1 MKFTSFIF
9 ICGWYLVLTLFSSS
23 EFISLDSQLI
33 VAGIFIFSVGIPH
46 GAIDH
51 IIFFE
56 ENRAVS
62 TFQFYFFYFSLMAGY
77 VLAWLVLPLWS
88 FIFFLLVSAFHF
100 GQSQFSDIQSVSK
113 MSLWV
118 SNLTWGL
125 SVLSSLI
132 YYRANELSILFSQ
145 YSDLEILQ
153 IALNENFHSIL
164 LAVSSLLFFMA
175 LCYWLWEKA
184 ISAQRFFMEIF
195 LLGLIHLSFFTLPVI
210 IGFTLYFSTLHSAR
224 VLVEEFNYLKKR
236 KRVFSFQKF
245 VWMLL
250 PYSFLSIIGG
260 GLLLLLSYWDWISV
274 SSILLGLILIS
285 IITLPHSIVMD
296 GFYGKMNKS

>member
-88 FIFFLLVSAFHF
+88 FIFFS
-100 GQSQFSDIQSVSK
+100 FS
-113 MSLWV
+113 
-118 SNLTWGL
+118 
-125 SVLSSLI
+125 
-132 YYRANELSILFSQ
+132 F
-145 YSDLEILQ
+145 
-153 IALNENFHSIL
+153 
-164 LAVSSLLFFMA
+164 
-175 LCYWLWEKA
+175 C
-184 ISAQRFFMEIF
+184 
-195 LLGLIHLSFFTLPVI
+195 LSFWTIPVLRYSKCI
-210 IGFTLYFSTLHSAR
+210 KNEFMGF
-224 VLVEEFNYLKKR
+224 
-236 KRVFSFQKF
+236 
-245 VWMLL
+245 
-250 PYSFLSIIGG
+250 
-260 GLLLLLSYWDWISV
+260 
-274 SSILLGLILIS
+274 
-285 IITLPHSIVMD
+285 
-296 GFYGKMNKS
+296 